1 MERLHSGVLAPVH
14 LGDVR
19 SATGRLAVSS
29 GNAQLLPVTH
39 GDGIENQYPL
49 PGVDALGGHIP
60 HFPIPTL
67 KLGSNDGSN
76 GAFAP
81 KRKRHTLK
89 PHRSKQ
95 LGNPDRP
102 YLHHPKYLEY
112 RSRPRQE
119 IGDDGKAI
127 WPDNIEAAFQDAL
140 VHIKPMG
147 RKKCSQR
154 GKPYGRNMLIA
165 EWIYRATGQERKRKQ
180 VSSHIQVLDKHLK
193 GIPEWD
199 RLLKPGD
206 DDDDTSPSE
215 GHKFYHN
222 SIEHMVNEQK
232 ARSKPRQLND
242 GVWDDELEGHAESF
256 AAETLAGDL
265 ALVPRVERLNF
276 EMWVSS
282 PVDHETAL
290 HYYTGLKPTK
300 LMPFPLEE
308 LTGWRLS
315 FPHLKS
321 LVDHGKRLDN
331 CDLILLNASFKL
343 MDDFPPRHSKLGICF
358 ELKYPDP
365 LWQDSQQQDAKPN
378 KWSCVTY
385 MYREGVLITE
395 PTREECQ
402 TQDQW
407 SIRPFFQSKW
417 WASTFTSL
425 TEAKKVAEDSK
436 NPEAIELANEQSRT
450 FFRGL
455 SIMQE
460 IYIVRSSS
468 SSSNGDSGFGER
480 DMKQRESRKRTAI
493 LLWQFSEAP
502 TDSVGVTTWQNL
514 IPPPDRLAT
523 NSPFPHGVE
532 MSLPPLSMDS
542 IVDCSPG
549 DVSSFESNNASQ
561 QHFQPEHEHG
571 HGMSYDL
578 YDPDAMDEEL
588 CQDGFMA
595 LKQHE
600 QPPLPDFGHHLQSP
614 FDVVGSNHEFT
625 GLDPSIHDTF
635 ALPPHASL
643 PPWSPQVDEQDEAL
657 RNALLAASGMDLDA
671 TAAPQHPSPTPRPQ
685 HEYSPSGEHQRHT
698 DTEISAL

>member
-1 MERLHSGVLAPVH
+1 
-14 LGDVR
+14 
-19 SATGRLAVSS
+19 
-29 GNAQLLPVTH
+29 
-39 GDGIENQYPL
+39 
-49 PGVDALGGHIP
+49 
-60 HFPIPTL
+60 
-67 KLGSNDGSN
+67 
-76 GAFAP
+76 
-81 KRKRHTLK
+81 
-89 PHRSKQ
+89 
-95 LGNPDRP
+95 
-102 YLHHPKYLEY
+102 
-112 RSRPRQE
+112 
-119 IGDDGKAI
+119 
-127 WPDNIEAAFQDAL
+127 
-140 VHIKPMG
+140 MG

-165 EWIYRATGQERKRKQ
+165 EWIYRATGQKRERKQ
-180 VSSHIQVLDKHLK
+180 VSSHIQVLDRFLQ

-199 RLLKPGD
+199 RLIKPG

-232 ARSKPRQLND
+232 ARSKARLHSD
-242 GVWDDELEGHAESF
+242 GIWEDELEGHQDPF
-256 AAETLAGDL
+256 VNGTLAGDL
-265 ALVPRVERLNF
+265 AVVPRVERLNF

-290 HYYTGLKPTK
+290 HSYTGLKPTK

-308 LTGWRLS
+308 LGGWRLS

-365 LWQDSQQQDAKPN
+365 TWKSPQQDAKLN
-378 KWSCVTY
+378 RWSCVTY

-402 TQDQW
+402 TQDHW
-407 SIRPFFQSKW
+407 KVRPFFQSKW

-425 TEAKKVAEDSK
+425 TESRKVAEDSK
-436 NPEAIELANEQSRT
+436 DHEAIELANEQSRS

-460 IYIVRSSS
+460 IYIVHPSTESDF
-468 SSSNGDSGFGER
+468 GDGA
-480 DMKQRESRKRTAI
+480 KRESRKRTAI
-493 LLWQFSEAP
+493 LLWQFSQA
-502 TDSVGVTTWQNL
+502 TADSVGATTWQNL

-549 DVSSFESNNASQ
+549 VGSFESNS
-561 QHFQPEHEHG
+561 HFQPE

-578 YDPDAMDEEL
+578 YPDAMDEEL

-595 LKQHE
+595 LKHD
-600 QPPLPDFGHHLQSP
+600 PIHDFGHLQSS
-614 FDVVGSNHEFT
+614 FDVGSNHEFT
-625 GLDPSIHDTF
+625 SLEPSIHDTF
-635 ALPPHASL
+635 GLPHASL

-657 RNALLAASGMDLDA
+657 RHALLAASGMDLDA
-671 TAAPQHPSPTPRPQ
+671 GAPPPHASPAPRPQ
-685 HEYSPSGEHQRHT
+685 QEYQSHA
-698 DTEISAL
+698 DTESHAL